1 MEVGEWWMTTVVTTC
16 GLFSMHPA
24 NTDVYVWQYFGS
36 PTKLKIQSNKV
47 VLRTVCYSILRFI
60 QVVITKYT
68 TRIKS
73 NGPGNSSHR
82 AICG

>member
-36 PTKLKIQSNKV
+36 PTKLKIQSDKL
-47 VLRTVCYSILRFI
+47 VLRTVIMSIIILI
-60 QVVITKYT
+60 QVIVVKYT
-68 TRIKS
+68 T
-73 NGPGNSSHR
+73 H
-82 AICG
+82 ICTMEGTSDRRSIYD